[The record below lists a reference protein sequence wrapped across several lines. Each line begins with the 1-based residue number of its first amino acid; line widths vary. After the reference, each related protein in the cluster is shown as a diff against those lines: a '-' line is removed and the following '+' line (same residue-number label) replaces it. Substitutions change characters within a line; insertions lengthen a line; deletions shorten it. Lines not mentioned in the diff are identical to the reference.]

1 MNVIEAIRNLDQ
13 EFARL
18 IEVIETNYHAEVKQH
33 SYVILQFIRYYRN
46 FNNSFEQASSQEK
59 QAIYDHILAQHAKL
73 GKTVNHV
80 AEGFGVK
87 VEEVPHFLEESP
99 SLSPAD
105 RALRHAL
112 KYEIDR
118 LGTALRKFK
127 QSKAPKRR
135 KAPSLYRRK
144 V

>member
-1 MNVIEAIRNLDQ
+1 MNILESIRNLEQEFVKLVDVIEA
-13 EFARL
+13 
-18 IEVIETNYHAEVKQH
+18 NYHAEVKQNSH
-33 SYVILQFIRYYRN
+33 VILQFIRYYRG
-46 FNNSFEQASSQEK
+46 FNNSFEIASAEEK
-59 QAIYDHILAQHAKL
+59 QALYDQTLMQHAKL
-73 GKTVNHV
+73 GKTVDHV

-87 VEEVPHFLEESP
+87 VQEVPNFLEETP
-99 SLSPAD
+99 NLSPLD

-127 QSKAPKRR
+127 QTKTSKRR
-135 KAPSLYRRK
+135 KAPCQNRRK